1 MDRNTLRK
9 YITLTYLYF
18 ISPPDSPTDWYDK
31 FEAEV
36 ECASSFSSNI
46 ILIGDLNIDFLKP
59 LPQIWQNIFESF
71 GLCQIIKE
79 PTRISNRSATLIDHI
94 YVSRHDFVHS
104 SKVVKITMSDHLG
117 TALCWKS
124 NSCKISDGKHKCIQY
139 RKYRSADGTA
149 AAAPSPSWLS
159 LGNMLT
165 SINSVDEKL
174 ISLNNHLLTIVKSNS
189 KLVTRRVRKLVQPRW
204 FNERISSAIKL
215 RDEYKSTCNMP
226 LYRKQRNKVVNLI
239 KQEKTDYYRSVLI
252 SAKGNTRKLWSA
264 LKEAVGKTSVAINPT
279 LKVND
284 TVIKDALHIANAF
297 NSYFTNIASKVT
309 VHLPNDHIYTPSPT
323 FIDFLTAK
331 IGSKPKFCI
340 PYISP
345 QYVYDYMK
353 QIDIR
358 KSVGL
363 DDISGH
369 LIQLAGTSLVLP
381 ICDILN
387 TSIAAG
393 TFPYLWKSA
402 KVFALHKGGSTSDLN
417 NFRPISVLSIISKIL
432 ERHVHNCFYTYLNI
446 NELLCK
452 SQFGFKKD
460 NSCFTCLVS
469 MINEWLFN
477 INENKIV
484 GCITLDFRKAFDVL
498 SHEILIKKLSLYG
511 CDDLTL
517 LWFKSYLQDRIQHVF
532 YNNVL
537 SDVGYIK
544 QGVPQGSI
552 LGPLLFI
559 LFINDLTFHINESSI
574 YKYADDTTICAYDE
588 NIISVERKLSND
600 LKSVDAWCINNRLVI
615 NCAKSKCMIICTPQ
629 KRSHLTTDKLNVS
642 VNGIAL
648 QNVNEQKV
656 LGLHIDNSLSW
667 RVHVNNLCNEL
678 SKLTGMLWRNRQILP
693 FSSRLLFYN
702 SYILSKIDYCLPIW
716 GNSAKNGLDK
726 IWRLQKRAVRIV
738 CNVPYDTPSSDL
750 FKQLKSMNIYERYF
764 YQVSLN
770 VYKILSLEDSPLKC
784 LVNLQSPSRFYSLRS
799 SSSQFTLNV
808 PFPRK
813 EVFKQSFSYSSAILW
828 NSLPLDIRTSLS
840 LNNFKRLCK
849 NYVLSSDFSH

>member
-1 MDRNTLRK
+1 M
-9 YITLTYLYF
+9 
-18 ISPPDSPTDWYDK
+18 
-31 FEAEV
+31 
-36 ECASSFSSNI
+36 
-46 ILIGDLNIDFLKP
+46 KP

-94 YVSRHDFVHS
+94 YVSRRDFVHS

-165 SINSVDEKL
+165 SIISVDEKL

-264 LKEAVGKTSVAINPT
+264 LKEAVGKTLVAINPT

-369 LIQLAGTSLVLP
+369 LIHLAGTSLVLP
-381 ICDILN
+381 ICDNNYIKYKHCCW
-387 TSIAAG
+387 
-393 TFPYLWKSA
+393 YLP
-402 KVFALHKGGSTSDLN
+402 LLME
-417 NFRPISVLSIISKIL
+417 ISKSFCLTQRWI
-432 ERHVHNCFYTYLNI
+432 YL
-446 NELLCK
+446 
-452 SQFGFKKD
+452 
-460 NSCFTCLVS
+460 
-469 MINEWLFN
+469 
-477 INENKIV
+477 
-484 GCITLDFRKAFDVL
+484 
-498 SHEILIKKLSLYG
+498 
-511 CDDLTL
+511 
-517 LWFKSYLQDRIQHVF
+517 
-532 YNNVL
+532 
-537 SDVGYIK
+537 
-544 QGVPQGSI
+544 
-552 LGPLLFI
+552 
-559 LFINDLTFHINESSI
+559 
-574 YKYADDTTICAYDE
+574 
-588 NIISVERKLSND
+588 
-600 LKSVDAWCINNRLVI
+600 
-615 NCAKSKCMIICTPQ
+615 
-629 KRSHLTTDKLNVS
+629 
-642 VNGIAL
+642 
-648 QNVNEQKV
+648 
-656 LGLHIDNSLSW
+656 
-667 RVHVNNLCNEL
+667 
-678 SKLTGMLWRNRQILP
+678 
-693 FSSRLLFYN
+693 
-702 SYILSKIDYCLPIW
+702 
-716 GNSAKNGLDK
+716 
-726 IWRLQKRAVRIV
+726 
-738 CNVPYDTPSSDL
+738 
-750 FKQLKSMNIYERYF
+750 
-764 YQVSLN
+764 
-770 VYKILSLEDSPLKC
+770 
-784 LVNLQSPSRFYSLRS
+784 
-799 SSSQFTLNV
+799 
-808 PFPRK
+808 
-813 EVFKQSFSYSSAILW
+813 
-828 NSLPLDIRTSLS
+828 
-840 LNNFKRLCK
+840 
-849 NYVLSSDFSH
+849 